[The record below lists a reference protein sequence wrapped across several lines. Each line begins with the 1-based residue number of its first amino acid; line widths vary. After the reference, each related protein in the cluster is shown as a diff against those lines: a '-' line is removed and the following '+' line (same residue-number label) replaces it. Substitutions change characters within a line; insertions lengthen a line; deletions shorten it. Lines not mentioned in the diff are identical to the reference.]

1 MKKALLIGINY
12 TDVPGDT
19 LHGCIDDIENIAE
32 VLMNQYGY
40 SEQDIVMLR
49 DDIADPAVQPT
60 HANMMQAIKN
70 IVAISSSCTQIWIH
84 YSGHGSLIN
93 NGTTGVIVPVDYN
106 QNGFITDTEMMNIL
120 KNIACEAM
128 IMMDSCNS
136 GSVCDLQW
144 SYEYMY
150 STKFVRTQVIPTSI
164 SNPNIYMIS
173 GCKNLQ
179 YSAEVFDSVD
189 KEYEGAFTDAVIKT
203 LQMNNYSVT
212 LGKLMQ
218 GICTW
223 LVNNGVQNQKPML
236 ASTSPTPQW
245 SIAPV

>member
-12 TDVPGDT
+12 ADIPGDT
-19 LHGCIDDIENIAE
+19 LRGCIDDVENIAD
-32 VLMNQYGY
+32 VLLNQYGY
-40 SEQDIVMLR
+40 NEEDIVMLR
-49 DDIADPAVQPT
+49 DDIDDPAVQPT
-60 HANMMQAIKN
+60 HVNMIQALQN

-93 NGTTGVIVPVDYN
+93 NGTTGVIVPVDYL

-150 STKFVRTQVIPTSI
+150 STKFVRTQAMPTVI
-164 SNPNIYMIS
+164 SNPNIFMIS
-173 GCKNLQ
+173 GCKILQ
-179 YSAEVFDSVD
+179 RSAEVYDSVD
-189 KEYEGAFTDAVIKT
+189 NEYEGAFTDAVVKT
-203 LQMNNYSVT
+203 LQQNNYSVT

-218 GICTW
+218 DVCIRLVDRGIE
-223 LVNNGVQNQKPML
+223 NQKPML
-236 ASTSPTPQW
+236 ACTSPTPRW